1 MEELLGDMVI
11 FKRCKYHNGIVGNH
25 RLKMLVSND
34 SFSFCYNLI
43 MEVITNEKKIYN
55 IGEEEGQVFLKDIE
69 KFAKDR

>member
-43 MEVITNEKKIYN
+43 MEVIINEKNIYN
-55 IGEEEGQVFLKDIE
+55 VGE
-69 KFAKDR
+69 

>member
-11 FKRCKYHNGIVGNH
+11 FNRCKYHNGIVGNH

-43 MEVITNEKKIYN
+43 MELIKNEKKYLQCWRITMA
-55 IGEEEGQVFLKDIE
+55 GFL
-69 KFAKDR
+69 

>member
-43 MEVITNEKKIYN
+43 MEVIINEKKYLQCWRIT
-55 IGEEEGQVFLKDIE
+55 GAGFL
-69 KFAKDR
+69 

>member
-11 FKRCKYHNGIVGNH
+11 FKRCKYHNGIVGNY

-43 MEVITNEKKIYN
+43 TEVITNEKRY
-55 IGEEEGQVFLKDIE
+55 L
-69 KFAKDR
+69 